1 MPILLVVVL
10 CLSSSLDAFAATV
23 RLASTGKKLARSI
36 VATVLIDGR
45 HFRAVVP
52 VTYDNASGKSAKL
65 KR

>member
-1 MPILLVVVL
+1 MKIAKADLATAL
-10 CLSSSLDAFAATV
+10 CDEGVAA
-23 RLASTGKKLARSI
+23 ASIGKKLARSI

>member
-1 MPILLVVVL
+1 
-10 CLSSSLDAFAATV
+10 
-23 RLASTGKKLARSI
+23 
-36 VATVLIDGR
+36 VLIDGR